1 MKATARTKGKAAV
14 AAREFAAACKA
25 AGWQYAVREGT
36 VTIRKHFAP
45 GDEAEFVRL
54 DGEYYGLLALVPAR
68 GGSIWGTDGGGV
80 GGYSAILHGC
90 FTMNVSGVNK
100 GFAAALAA
108 I

>member
-1 MKATARTKGKAAV
+1 MKAIRSKGAAV
-14 AAREFAAACKA
+14 AAAREFAAACKA
-25 AGWQYAVREGT
+25 AGWRYAVRDGI
-36 VTIRKHFAP
+36 VTIRKYFAV
-45 GDEAEFVRL
+45 GDRAEFVRL
-54 DGEYYGLLALVPAR
+54 DGEYYGLLSLVPAR

-108 I
+108 N

>member
-25 AGWQYAVREGT
+25 AGWQYAVREGI